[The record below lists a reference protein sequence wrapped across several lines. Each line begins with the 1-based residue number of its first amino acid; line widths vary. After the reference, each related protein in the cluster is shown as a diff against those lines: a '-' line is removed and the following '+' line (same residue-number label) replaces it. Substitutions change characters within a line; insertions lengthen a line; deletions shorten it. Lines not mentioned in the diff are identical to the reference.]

1 MAQMRVPTYHKTHAI
16 TARDHAPGFAKS
28 GHLVF
33 PLDNIALADFENIE
47 KLQVNVT
54 LKTGETI
61 LVEDIDAIEL
71 ALLIKPSVLESRR
84 LRWPRCVWIVHNTIG
99 HPLLQ
104 LLALFKLYK
113 WAFWVHDA
121 TVPRPIGKR

>member
-1 MAQMRVPTYHKTHAI
+1 MAQMRVPAYHTPPPVSAL
-16 TARDHAPGFAKS
+16 DHTPGFAKA
-28 GHLVF
+28 GTLVF
-33 PLDNIALADFENIE
+33 ALDNIATADFKNIE
-47 KLQVNVT
+47 DLHVNVT
-54 LKTGETI
+54 LKTGEAF

-84 LRWPRCVWIVHNTIG
+84 LRWPRFMWIVHNVIG

-121 TVPRPIGKR
+121 TVPRPLGKR